1 MWSVDHL
8 DGGRGRRQD
17 DICSGPERR
26 QERESPGAEREI
38 QSPRQRD
45 STKLTGLDWTGLDW
59 TGLGGVD
66 GRRGLGD
73 H

>member
-26 QERESPGAEREI
+26 QERQREPWGGERDPE
-38 QSPRQRD
+38 PAPER
-45 STKLTGLDWTGLDW
+45 LD
-59 TGLGGVD
+59 
-66 GRRGLGD
+66 
-73 H
+73 